1 MRLDGIHHISAITG
15 DAPRNVDFYTRVL
28 GLRMTAKTV
37 NQDDPG
43 VYHLFYGDELARP
56 GADLTFFEYPGAV
69 PGRPG
74 AGMVHRIVSRVG
86 SAEAI
91 SFWAARLEREGV
103 AVERS
108 FVEAA
113 AGTDPAAT
121 AGAEAGAAG
130 AGGSPT
136 PSVRAVESL
145 RFADPEG
152 LEHELV
158 VSSSSDPPLVAGHP
172 EVPAQHA
179 LQGFEG
185 VRAYSHDPSQSA
197 AMLERLMG
205 AQRIGDE
212 DRWELRGPRRGGW
225 IAFDPAPAERGR
237 QSAGVVHHV
246 AFGTTD
252 EDMPAWISRVD
263 AARVPNSGYVDRHY
277 FHSLYFRE
285 PSGVLYEL
293 ATAEPG
299 FTVDGPVE
307 ELGTKLILPP
317 FLEARREEIAARLTP
332 LPDPRA
338 GWPAARG
345 HAPSAP
351 AAAAS
356 SPAALSPSAPPGAQ
370 PSPATASPFE
380 PHRVISPPERTAAGA
395 RS

>member
-1 MRLDGIHHISAITG
+1 MQLDGIHHISAITG
-15 DAPRNVDFYTRVL
+15 DAARNVDFYTRVL

-74 AGMVHRIVSRVG
+74 AGMVYRIVSRVG
-86 SAEAI
+86 SVAAI
-91 SFWAARLEREGV
+91 EFWAERLAAEGV
-103 AVERS
+103 GVT
-108 FVEAA
+108 VD
-113 AGTDPAAT
+113 GD
-121 AGAEAGAAG
+121 GACM
-130 AGGSPT
+130 
-136 PSVRAVESL
+136 
-145 RFADPEG
+145 RFADFEG

-158 VSSSSDPPLVAGHP
+158 VSASPDPALVAEHP
-172 EVPAQHA
+172 EVPAEHA
-179 LQGFEG
+179 LQGFDG
-185 VRAYSHDPSQSA
+185 VRAYSRDPARSA

-205 AQRIGDE
+205 ATRIGEE

-252 EDMPAWISRVD
+252 EDMPRWISRVQN
-263 AARVPNSGYVDRHY
+263 AGVANSGYVDRHY

-307 ELGTKLILPP
+307 QLGTRLILPP
-317 FLEARREEIAARLTP
+317 FLEPRREEIAERLTP

-338 GWPAARG
+338 GW
-345 HAPSAP
+345 AP
-351 AAAAS
+351 AASPGGAS
-356 SPAALSPSAPPGAQ
+356 SSAGPDIATG
-370 PSPATASPFE
+370 SVSEPATS
-380 PHRVISPPERTAAGA
+380 GA

>member
-43 VYHLFYGDELARP
+43 VYHLFYGDENARP
-56 GADLTFFEYPGAV
+56 GADLTFFEYPGAA

-86 SAEAI
+86 SPEALV
-91 SFWAARLEREGV
+91 FWAVRLAAEGV
-103 AVERS
+103 EATRS
-108 FVEAA
+108 D
-113 AGTDPAAT
+113 AG
-121 AGAEAGAAG
+121 
-130 AGGSPT
+130 
-136 PSVRAVESL
+136 L
-145 RFADPEG
+145 RFDDPEG
-152 LEHELV
+152 LSHELA
-158 VSSSSDPPLVAGHP
+158 VSASPDPPLIAEHP
-172 EVPAQHA
+172 EVPAEHA

-185 VRAYSHDPSQSA
+185 VRAYSRDPEGSSA
-197 AMLERLMG
+197 TLERLMG
-205 AQRIGDE
+205 AERYGDE
-212 DRWELRGPRRGGW
+212 DRWELRGSRRGGW
-225 IAFDPAPAERGR
+225 IAFDPAPAASGR

-252 EDMPAWISRVD
+252 DELADWIRTVND
-263 AARVPNSGYVDRHY
+263 AGVPNSGYVDRHY

-285 PSGVLYEL
+285 PGGVLYEL

-317 FLEARREEIAARLTP
+317 FLEPRREQIAARLKP

-338 GWPAARG
+338 GW
-345 HAPSAP
+345 
-351 AAAAS
+351 
-356 SPAALSPSAPPGAQ
+356 
-370 PSPATASPFE
+370 ATAGAS
-380 PHRVISPPERTAAGA
+380 GA